1 MKGTL
6 NEIKVFFIQNTKQQF
21 NVFNMPNCL
30 LPWVHWFFIKP
41 IPIDHES
48 ARSN

>member
-6 NEIKVFFIQNTKQQF
+6 NEIKLVFIQNTKQQF
-21 NVFNMPNCL
+21 NVPNCL

-41 IPIDHES
+41 TLIDHES
-48 ARSN
+48 A